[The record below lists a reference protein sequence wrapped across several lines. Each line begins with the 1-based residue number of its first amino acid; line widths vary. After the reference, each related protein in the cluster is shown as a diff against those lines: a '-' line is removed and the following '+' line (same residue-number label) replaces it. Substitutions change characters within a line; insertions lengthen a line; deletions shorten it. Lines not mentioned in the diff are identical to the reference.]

1 MEECEVKNQ
10 TFEGDENVV
19 RCFFKGGSDRS
30 NIAMVCT
37 FS

>member
-1 MEECEVKNQ
+1 MEESEVKNQ
-10 TFEGDENVV
+10 TFEGDEDVV
-19 RCFFKGGSDRS
+19 RCFFRGGSDRS